1 MSRKISFIFNKK
13 YVMHFLTHSEKYHL
27 VIISALALIWNFNF
41 KEKWP
46 EPLI

>member
-13 YVMHFLTHSEKYHL
+13 YVMHFLTHSKKYQL
-27 VIISALALIWNFNF
+27 VIIGALALIWNFNF
-41 KEKWP
+41 EEKWP